1 VEAGVHLHRE
11 ASPGGTTGLWAS
23 GFTLQAGAEYEA
35 ALHATNGSCW
45 VQLCRLL
52 TNYRAYPGP
61 G

>member
-1 VEAGVHLHRE
+1 MPLHRE
-11 ASPGGTTGLWAS
+11 ASLGGTTGLWAS

-52 TNYRAYPGP
+52 TNYRASPGP